1 MMSDADRRKAA
12 EMLLEAERTAKPIV
26 QLSTTWPGITIEDA
40 YAVQTLV
47 NELKVAAG
55 AKVRGHKVGLTSK
68 AMQLSSQIDEPDYG
82 VLMEDMFFED
92 GVALPHA
99 RFCVPRVEMELG
111 FVLGKPLRGPRV
123 GLVDVLAA
131 TEWVVPSIEIIDA
144 RVQNPRKIFD
154 TVSDNGAAAA
164 VVVGGRPVR
173 PTEVDLRWVCGLMYR
188 NEQIEETGVAA
199 GVLGHPAMGI
209 AWLANKIARFGGSL
223 EPGHF
228 TLSGSFIRP
237 VWAEPGDTLRADFGP
252 LGSVAVRFT

>member
-1 MMSDADRRKAA
+1 MISDTDRRRAA
-12 EMLLEAERTAKPIV
+12 EMLLNAERERKPMV
-26 QLSTTWPGITIEDA
+26 QLSTTWPGITIDDS
-40 YAVQTLV
+40 YAIQSLV
-47 NELKVAAG
+47 NEMKVAAG

-82 VLMEDMFFED
+82 VLMDDMFFDD
-92 GVALPHA
+92 GVALPHS

-111 FVLGKPLRGPRV
+111 FILGRPLKGPGI
-123 GLVDVLAA
+123 GLIDVLEA
-131 TEWVVPSIEIIDA
+131 TDWVVPSIEIIDA

-154 TVSDNGAAAA
+154 TVADNGAAAA

-173 PTEVDLRWVCGLMYR
+173 PTEVDLRWVPGLMYR
-188 NEQIEETGVAA
+188 NEQIEESGVAA
-199 GVLGHPAMGI
+199 AVLGHPAMGI
-209 AWLANKIARFGGSL
+209 AWLANKIGRFGSTL

-237 VWAEPGDTLRADFGP
+237 VWANPGDTLRADFGP